1 MQKTADARLEV
12 SLAKRLRS
20 CRAWHLFLLTIL
32 PLQKRVLKDWG
43 SETAGLKVAGLG
55 VLLVVSA
62 GWAVAVEFRSYQ

>member
-20 CRAWHLFLLTIL
+20 CRAWHLF
-32 PLQKRVLKDWG
+32 KRVLKDWG

-55 VLLVVSA
+55 VLLAVSA
-62 GWAVAVEFRSYQ
+62 GWAGAVDFRSYQ